1 MVFKQAGSRRTAA
14 CLEVAERHQQELE
27 SYASMQWAGKV
38 MATFKMQRVP
48 SGSLLTRM
56 SQAA

>member
-1 MVFKQAGSRRTAA
+1 MTSNSGCLLTYGGWERRAIA
-14 CLEVAERHQQELE
+14 DEQPPDI
-27 SYASMQWAGKV
+27 QWAGKV